1 MHFKLNPEYNQTL
14 ISNVYLLRCES
25 QSAEKAV
32 TLV

>member
-1 MHFKLNPEYNQTL
+1 MHFKLNPEYNQT